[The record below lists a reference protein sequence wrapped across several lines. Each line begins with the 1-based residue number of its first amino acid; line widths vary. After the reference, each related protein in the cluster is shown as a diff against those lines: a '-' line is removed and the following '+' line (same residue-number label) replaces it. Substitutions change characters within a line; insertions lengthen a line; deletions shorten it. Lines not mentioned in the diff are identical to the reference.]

1 MKTIKYLLPL
11 CCVVVASCGESSIDT
26 PTLETP
32 SGKTTVLTAI
42 IGAETKTVMGE
53 KEGNSY
59 PISWSDGDM
68 INVNG
73 ESSKAVSLEVDSK
86 TASFEFES
94 ELSTPYSAVYPSS
107 AYKGAGVI
115 TIPSKQTYKQGS
127 FDASSAVML
136 SYATEGTSLT
146 FHHVMSYLKLSFG
159 TTAGTTAL
167 EKVMK
172 VEVSSNGTE
181 SMSGDFSVDFEN
193 NAITPAEG
201 NESSVITVNCGT
213 AGVDLGSEIIVAIP
227 AQNYASGLVI
237 TTYDKVGNKS
247 VYTANSGFEAV
258 AGKVYPMPIQMELY
272 PGTILK
278 AVKVGDLYWA
288 PVYCGYSESYPNGLL
303 YQYGRMVGQPYYP
316 AATTSSICASGPID
330 NPEDDKFYKNGADS
344 YNDWYSGSTLTTWP
358 MSSSEASYVEG
369 KIANPCPSGWR
380 LPTITEC
387 NVLIGKGFTQST
399 NWSFEANDKLYTD
412 EKNEA
417 MVVKT
422 GFALNDESG
431 LFLAAVGGRTRKGQ
445 SYYRGSGKD
454 AYARM
459 WISDIKTG
467 TADGKASCL
476 SLRRKGT
483 SNEANGFTAEILAL
497 EKATGISVRCVKE
510 VE

>member
-11 CCVVVASCGESSIDT
+11 CCVALASCNESSIDT
-26 PTLETP
+26 PAPETP

-42 IGAETKTVMGE
+42 IWAETKTVMGE

-73 ESSKAVSLEVDSK
+73 ESSKAVSLEAASK
-86 TASFEFES
+86 TASFEFEK
-94 ELSTPYSAVYPSS
+94 ELSAPYSAVYPSS
-107 AYKGAGVI
+107 AFKEDGVI

-159 TTAGTTAL
+159 VNAGETAL
-167 EKVMK
+167 EKIMK
-172 VEVSSNGTE
+172 VEVRSNGTE

-193 NAITPAEG
+193 NAITPAKG

-247 VYTANSGFEAV
+247 VYTANSAFEAV

-278 AVKVGDLYWA
+278 AVNVGELYWA
-288 PVYCGYSESYPNGLL
+288 PVYCGYSEAYPNGLL
-303 YQYGRMVGQPYYP
+303 YQYGRAKGQPYYP

-358 MSSSEASYVEG
+358 MNSSEASYVEG

-380 LPTITEC
+380 LPTINEC

-399 NWSFEANDKLYTD
+399 EWSFSEGKTDAEKEAS
-412 EKNEA
+412 
-417 MVVKT
+417 VVKT
-422 GFALNDESG
+422 GFTLNDNSK
-431 LFLAAVGGRTRKGQ
+431 LFFAAVGGRTRKGQ
-445 SYYRGSGKD
+445 SYYRGKGEY

-459 WISDIKTG
+459 WASDIKTV
-467 TADGKASCL
+467 TVDGKASCL

-483 SNEANGFTAEILAL
+483 SSEANGFTAEILAL
-497 EKATGISVRCVKE
+497 EKATGISVRCVKS
-510 VE
+510 VTK